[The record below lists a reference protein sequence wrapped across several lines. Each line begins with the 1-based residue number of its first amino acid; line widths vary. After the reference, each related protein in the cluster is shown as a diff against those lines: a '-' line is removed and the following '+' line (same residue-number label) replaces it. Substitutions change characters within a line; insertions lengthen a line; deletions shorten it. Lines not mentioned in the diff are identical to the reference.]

1 MTKENFRHIIKNYA
15 ALATNPL
22 RKDALDILEA
32 GYEAILTKNVVRRA
46 VTREGNTICI
56 KDMNVC
62 FDDYER
68 IFFVG
73 VGKCAV
79 DAAET
84 LEDIIGDNLT
94 EGIVLDVKSGIFK
107 KLTSRVGT
115 HPYPTEQNVEAAK
128 EIAAMLE
135 KATEK
140 DLVLTVISGG
150 GSSLLCLPHE
160 LKCESITKI
169 TKGLMDKGAPIH
181 EINTVRKHLS
191 EIQGGWLAQMAY
203 PAKVVSLIFSDVPG
217 NDIGMVASGPTVL
230 DTTTKVD
237 AEEILMKYDAFNICE
252 VPYCEILETPKDEKY
267 FKNVHNI
274 LVVTNDTALEAMA
287 KKADE
292 LEYGAVICS
301 NCAQGEAREF
311 GKKIASDEYAAKG
324 CYLYGGET
332 TVTITGKGAGGRNQE
347 VVLGAFPYLRE
358 GMLIVGAAS
367 DGWDNSDVAGALA
380 DKEFFDGAEEMKL
393 KPEDFLK
400 ENNSHEFFKRAGG
413 HIQTGKTGA
422 NVADFYF
429 VLVS

>member
-1 MTKENFRHIIKNYA
+1 MKDHIIKNYD

-32 GYEAILTKNVVRRA
+32 GYEAILTKNVIRGA
-46 VTREGNTICI
+46 VTREGDTICI
-56 KDMNVC
+56 KEMNVC

-68 IFFVG
+68 VFFVG

-79 DAAET
+79 DAGEA
-84 LEDIIGDNLT
+84 LEEIIGDKIT

-107 KLTSRVGT
+107 KLVSRVGT
-115 HPYPTEQNVEAAK
+115 HPYPTEANVEAAR
-128 EIAAMLE
+128 EIKAMLE
-135 KATEK
+135 KTTEK

-169 TKGLMDKGAPIH
+169 TKSLMDSGAPIH

-217 NDIGMVASGPTVL
+217 NDIGTIASGPTVL
-230 DTTTKVD
+230 DATTKAD
-237 AEEILMKYDAFNICE
+237 AEKILMKYDVFKTCE

-274 LVVTNDTALEAMA
+274 LVVTNDTALTAMA
-287 KKADE
+287 QKASD
-292 LEYGAVICS
+292 LGYGAVICS

-311 GKKIASDEYAAKG
+311 GKKIASDEYAVKG

-332 TVTITGKGAGGRNQE
+332 TVTVSGKGTGGRNQE
-347 VVLGAFPYLRE
+347 VVLATFPYMRE
-358 GMLIVGAAS
+358 GMLIAGAAS
-367 DGWDNSDVAGALA
+367 DGWDNGDVAGAIA
-380 DKEFFDGAEEMKL
+380 DKEIFDSAQDMKL
-393 KPEDFLK
+393 NSEDFLK
-400 ENNSHEFFKRAGG
+400 ENNSYEFFKRINGQ
-413 HIQTGKTGA
+413 IKTGRTGA

-429 VLVS
+429 VLAA

>member
-1 MTKENFRHIIKNYA
+1 M
-15 ALATNPL
+15 

-32 GYEAILTKNVVRRA
+32 GYEAILTKNVIRGA

-79 DAAET
+79 DAAEE

-128 EIAAMLE
+128 EIEAMLE
-135 KATEK
+135 KTTEK
-140 DLVLTVISGG
+140 DLVLMVISGG

-169 TKGLMDKGAPIH
+169 TKTLMDKGAPIRD
-181 EINTVRKHLS
+181 INIVRKHFS
-191 EIQGGWLAQMAY
+191 EIQGGGLARMAY
-203 PAKVVSLIFSDVPG
+203 PATVVSLLFSDVPG
-217 NDIGMVASGPTVL
+217 NDIDTIASGPTVL
-230 DTTTKVD
+230 DKSTKEE
-237 AEEILMKYDAFNICE
+237 AEETLMKYNAFNLCE

-267 FKNVHNI
+267 FKNVYNI
-274 LVVTNDTALEAMA
+274 LVVTNDMALEAMA

-301 NCAQGEAREF
+301 NCAEGEAREF
-311 GKKIASDEYAAKG
+311 GKKIASDEYAVRG

-332 TVTITGKGAGGRNQE
+332 TVTIAGKGLGGRNQE

-367 DGWDNSDVAGALA
+367 DGWDNSDVAGAMS
-380 DKEFFDGAEEMKL
+380 DKEFFDKAEEMKL
-393 KPEDFLK
+393 YPEDFLK
-400 ENNSHEFFKRAGG
+400 ENNSYEFFKRAGG
-413 HIQTGKTGA
+413 HIQTGRTGA

-429 VLVS
+429 VLVA

>member
-1 MTKENFRHIIKNYA
+1 MKEHIIKNYA

-32 GYEAILTKNVVRRA
+32 GYEAILTKNVIRGA
-46 VTREGNTICI
+46 VTREENTICI

-79 DAAET
+79 DAAT
-84 LEDIIGDNLT
+84 ALEEIIGDKLT
-94 EGIVLDVKSGIFK
+94 EGVVLDVKSGIFK

-135 KATEK
+135 KTTEK

-203 PAKVVSLIFSDVPG
+203 PAKVISLLFSDVPG
-217 NDIGMVASGPTVL
+217 NDIGTIASGPTVL
-230 DTTTKVD
+230 DTSTKVD
-237 AEEILMKYDAFNICE
+237 AEEILMKYDAFNLCE

-287 KKADE
+287 KKATE

-301 NCAQGEAREF
+301 NCAQGEARDF
-311 GKKIASDEYAAKG
+311 GKKIASDEYAVKG
-324 CYLYGGET
+324 CFLYGGET
-332 TVTITGKGAGGRNQE
+332 TVTVSNDAGTGGRNQE
-347 VVLGAFPYLRE
+347 VVLGAFPYVRE

-367 DGWDNSDVAGALA
+367 DGWDNSDVAGAMA

-393 KPEDFLK
+393 YSQDFLEK
-400 ENNSHEFFKRAGG
+400 NDSYEFFKRAGG
-413 HIQTGKTGA
+413 HIQTGRTGA

>member
-1 MTKENFRHIIKNYA
+1 
-15 ALATNPL
+15 
-22 RKDALDILEA
+22 LE
-32 GYEAILTKNVVRRA
+32 LV
-46 VTREGNTICI
+46 
-56 KDMNVC
+56 
-62 FDDYER
+62 
-68 IFFVG
+68 
-73 VGKCAV
+73 
-79 DAAET
+79 
-84 LEDIIGDNLT
+84 
-94 EGIVLDVKSGIFK
+94 
-107 KLTSRVGT
+107 
-115 HPYPTEQNVEAAK
+115 
-128 EIAAMLE
+128 E

-217 NDIGMVASGPTVL
+217 NDISMVASGPTVL
-230 DTTTKVD
+230 DITTKID
-237 AEEILMKYDAFNICE
+237 AEEILMKYDAFNVCE

-301 NCAQGEAREF
+301 NCAEGEAREF
-311 GKKIASDEYAAKG
+311 GKKIASDEYAVKG

-332 TVTITGKGAGGRNQE
+332 TVTVLNDTGMGGRNQE

-367 DGWDNSDVAGALA
+367 DGWDNSDVAGAFA
-380 DKEFFDGAEEMKL
+380 DKELFNSAKEVNL
-393 KPEDFLK
+393 APEDFLK
-400 ENNSHEFFKRAGG
+400 ENNSYEFFKRAGG
-413 HIQTGKTGA
+413 HIQTGRTGA

>member
-1 MTKENFRHIIKNYA
+1 M
-15 ALATNPL
+15 

-32 GYEAILTKNVVRRA
+32 GYEAILTKNVIRGA

-79 DAAET
+79 DAAEE

-128 EIAAMLE
+128 EIEAMLE
-135 KATEK
+135 KTTEK
-140 DLVLTVISGG
+140 DLVLMLISGG

-169 TKGLMDKGAPIH
+169 TKTLMDKGAPIRD
-181 EINTVRKHLS
+181 INIVRKHFS
-191 EIQGGWLAQMAY
+191 EIQGGGLARMAY
-203 PAKVVSLIFSDVPG
+203 PATVVSLLFSDVPG
-217 NDIGMVASGPTVL
+217 NDIDTIASGPTVL
-230 DTTTKVD
+230 DKSTKEE
-237 AEEILMKYDAFNICE
+237 AEETLMKYNAFNLCE

-267 FKNVHNI
+267 FKNVYNI
-274 LVVTNDTALEAMA
+274 LVVTNDMALEAMA

-301 NCAQGEAREF
+301 NCAEGEAREF
-311 GKKIASDEYAAKG
+311 GKKIASDEYAVRG

-332 TVTITGKGAGGRNQE
+332 TVTIAGKGLGGRNQE

-367 DGWDNSDVAGALA
+367 DGWDNSDVAGAMS
-380 DKEFFDGAEEMKL
+380 DKEFFDKAEEMKL
-393 KPEDFLK
+393 YPEDFLK
-400 ENNSHEFFKRAGG
+400 ENNSYEFFKRAGG
-413 HIQTGKTGA
+413 HIQTGRTGA

-429 VLVS
+429 VLVA

>member
-1 MTKENFRHIIKNYA
+1 MVKNYD

-32 GYEAILTKNVVRRA
+32 GYEAILTKNVIRGA

-79 DAAET
+79 DASYEI
-84 LEDIIGDNLT
+84 EEIVGDMLT
-94 EGIVLDVKSGIFK
+94 EGIVLDVKNGVFK
-107 KLTSRVGT
+107 NLKSRVGT

-135 KATEK
+135 KTTEK

-217 NDIGMVASGPTVL
+217 NDISMVASGPTVL
-230 DTTTKVD
+230 DTTTKID
-237 AEEILMKYDAFNICE
+237 AEEILMKHDVFKVCE
-252 VPYCEILETPKDEKY
+252 VPYCEILETPKEEKY

-274 LVVTNDTALEAMA
+274 LVVTNDTALLAMA

-301 NCAQGEAREF
+301 NCAEGEARDF
-311 GKKIASDEYAAKG
+311 GKKIASDEYAARG

-332 TVTITGKGAGGRNQE
+332 TVTVSNDTGMGGRNQE
-347 VVLGAFPYLRE
+347 VVLAALPFARE
-358 GMLIVGAAS
+358 GMLVLGAAS

-380 DKEFFDGAEEMKL
+380 DKELRDSAEEMKL
-393 KPEDFLK
+393 NSEDYLK
-400 ENNSHEFFKRAGG
+400 ENNSYEFFQHAGG
-413 HIQTGKTGA
+413 HIQTGRTGA

-429 VLVS
+429 VLVR

>member
-1 MTKENFRHIIKNYA
+1 MRPHIIKNYD
-15 ALATNPL
+15 ALATNPM

-32 GYEAILTKNVVRRA
+32 GYEAILTKNVIRGA

-79 DAAET
+79 DAAEE

-128 EIAAMLE
+128 EIEAMLE
-135 KATEK
+135 KTTEK
-140 DLVLTVISGG
+140 DLVLMVISGG

-169 TKGLMDKGAPIH
+169 TKTLMDKGAPIRD
-181 EINTVRKHLS
+181 INIVRKHFS
-191 EIQGGWLAQMAY
+191 EIQGGGLARMAY
-203 PAKVVSLIFSDVPG
+203 PATVVSLLFSDVPG
-217 NDIGMVASGPTVL
+217 NDIDTIASGPTVL
-230 DTTTKVD
+230 DKSTKEE
-237 AEEILMKYDAFNICE
+237 AEETLMKYNAFNLCE

-267 FKNVHNI
+267 FKNVYNI
-274 LVVTNDTALEAMA
+274 LVVTNDMALEAMA

-301 NCAQGEAREF
+301 NCAEGEAREF
-311 GKKIASDEYAAKG
+311 GKKIASDEYAVRG

-332 TVTITGKGAGGRNQE
+332 TVTIAGKGLGGRNQE

-367 DGWDNSDVAGALA
+367 DGWDNSDVAGAMS
-380 DKEFFDGAEEMKL
+380 DKEFFDKAEEMKL
-393 KPEDFLK
+393 YPEDFLK
-400 ENNSHEFFKRAGG
+400 ENNSYEFFKRAGG
-413 HIQTGKTGA
+413 HIQTGRTGA

-429 VLVS
+429 VLVA

>member
-1 MTKENFRHIIKNYA
+1 MQKHIIKNYE
-15 ALATNPL
+15 ALATNQL

-32 GYEAILTKNVVRRA
+32 GYEAILTKNVIRGA
-46 VTREGNTICI
+46 VTREGNTICV
-56 KDMNVC
+56 KGMNVC

-79 DAAET
+79 DAGEA
-84 LEDIIGDNLT
+84 LEEIIGDKLT

-128 EIAAMLE
+128 EIKAMLE
-135 KATEK
+135 KTTEK

-169 TKGLMDKGAPIH
+169 TKALMDQGAPIQ

-203 PAKVVSLIFSDVPG
+203 PARVISLLFSDVPG
-217 NDIGMVASGPTVL
+217 NDIGTIASGPTVL
-230 DTTTKVD
+230 DTTKKVD
-237 AEEILMKYDAFNICE
+237 AEQILMKYDAFKVCE

-274 LVVTNDTALEAMA
+274 LVVTNDTALTAMA
-287 KKADE
+287 QKASD

-311 GKKIASDEYAAKG
+311 GKKIASDEYAVKG

-332 TVTITGKGAGGRNQE
+332 TVTVNGNGKGGRNQE
-347 VVLGAFPYLRE
+347 VVLGALPHVRE
-358 GMLIVGAAS
+358 GMLVLGAAS

-380 DKEFFDGAEEMKL
+380 DKDLVLSAENLGLSPENFLKKNDSYEFF
-393 KPEDFLK
+393 
-400 ENNSHEFFKRAGG
+400 SQVGG
-413 HIQTGKTGA
+413 HIETERTGA

-429 VLVS
+429 VLAA

>member
-1 MTKENFRHIIKNYA
+1 MQKHIIKNYE
-15 ALATNPL
+15 ALATNQL

-32 GYEAILTKNVVRRA
+32 GYEAILTKNVIRGA
-46 VTREGNTICI
+46 VTREGNTICV
-56 KDMNVC
+56 KGMNVC

-79 DAAET
+79 DAGEA
-84 LEDIIGDNLT
+84 LEEIIGDKLT

-128 EIAAMLE
+128 EIKAMLE
-135 KATEK
+135 KTTEK

-169 TKGLMDKGAPIH
+169 TKALMDQGAPIQ

-203 PAKVVSLIFSDVPG
+203 PARVISLLFSDVPG
-217 NDIGMVASGPTVL
+217 NDIGTIASGPTVL
-230 DTTTKVD
+230 DTTKKVD
-237 AEEILMKYDAFNICE
+237 AEQILMKYDAFKVCE

-274 LVVTNDTALEAMA
+274 LVVTNDTALTAMA
-287 KKADE
+287 QKASD

-311 GKKIASDEYAAKG
+311 GKKIASDEYAVKG

-332 TVTITGKGAGGRNQE
+332 TVTVNGNGKGGRNQE
-347 VVLGAFPYLRE
+347 VVLGALPHVRE
-358 GMLIVGAAS
+358 GMLVLGAAS

-380 DKEFFDGAEEMKL
+380 DKDLVLSAENL
-393 KPEDFLK
+393 GLSPENFLK
-400 ENNSHEFFKRAGG
+400 KNDSYE
-413 HIQTGKTGA
+413 
-422 NVADFYF
+422 
-429 VLVS
+429 